1 MSGLRYIEGVVT
13 LDLDAEKCN
22 GCRLCTQVCPHGVFV
37 VEDRRARIT
46 DKDAC
51 MECGACAMNCAQGA
65 ITLKPGVGCAAA
77 IINGWING
85 TEPSC
90 DCGC

>member
-1 MSGLRYIEGVVT
+1 MTGLRYIEDVVT
-13 LDLDAEKCN
+13 LGLDPEKCN
-22 GCRLCTQVCPHGVFV
+22 GCRLCTMVCPHGVFEV
-37 VEDRRARIT
+37 SDRVARIA
-46 DKDAC
+46 DKGAC

-77 IINGWING
+77 IINGWIRG

-90 DCGC
+90 DCA